1 MVFRGA
7 RPLEYTMWKALFENG
22 NAEEF
27 LSVLASYQN
36 ADGGFGH
43 NIEANLWNP
52 HSSPE
57 VTACAL
63 DNIGRAG
70 LGMPDKGHP
79 IVTGVLKFLT
89 SEKYLTDD
97 GWLCGLPSNLECS
110 HAPWFG
116 YDPQNEVFR
125 ILDPLLDFIFNYAEE
140 DSEIY
145 KKATSLKAKQR
156 PEEPAVC
163 DFSGYD
169 PAKFE
174 PWGLLPTDVVK
185 SPESALYPIYKDVV
199 DMELDGIADR
209 LAGMDELPVADYK
222 DMWEDVRQ
230 VIGFYYW
237 ASSDIITQ
245 IGILKTFGRLEF
257 TLPVSIIT
265 GGSLCEKS

>member
-1 MVFRGA
+1 MVFRAA
-7 RPLEYTMWKALFENG
+7 RPLEYCMWKTLFENG
-22 NAEEF
+22 GAEEF
-27 LSVLASYQN
+27 LTVLSSYQN

-43 NIEANLWNP
+43 NIEVNLWNP
-52 HSSPE
+52 NSSPE

-63 DNIGRAG
+63 DNIRRAG
-70 LGMPDKGHP
+70 LDMPDKSHP

-89 SEKYLTDD
+89 SEQYLTAD
-97 GWLCGLPSNLECS
+97 GWLCGLPSNLEYS

-125 ILDPLLDFIFNYAEE
+125 ILEPLLDFIFTYAEA
-140 DSEIY
+140 DSAIY
-145 KKATSLKAKQR
+145 KKATSLKAKIQ
-156 PEEPAVC
+156 PEEPAAY

-174 PWGLLPTDVVK
+174 PWGLLPTNVVA
-185 SPESALYPIYKDVV
+185 SPESALYPAYKDVV
-199 DMELDGIADR
+199 DLELDGIADR

-237 ASSDIITQ
+237 ASCDVITQ
-245 IGILKTFGRLEF
+245 IEILKTFGRLEF
-257 TLPVSIIT
+257 KLP
-265 GGSLCEKS
+265 LPL